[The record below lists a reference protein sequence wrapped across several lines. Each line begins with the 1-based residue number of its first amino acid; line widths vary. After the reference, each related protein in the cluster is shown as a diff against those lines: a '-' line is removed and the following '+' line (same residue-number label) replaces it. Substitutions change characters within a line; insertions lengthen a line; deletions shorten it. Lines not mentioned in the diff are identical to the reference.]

1 MTSTEDQADF
11 IVTPGSTPDSG
22 KVTMD
27 EAVTDFFE
35 IETVVLNAAIGN
47 STSDNVTILGTG
59 AGNEVTFTGST
70 TSAGDATVEVDN
82 RAVVELENFDND
94 STVVLDT
101 GSGDD
106 QIDITVNAATFFDN
120 IDVLAGNPRQATR

>member
-1 MTSTEDQADF
+1 M
-11 IVTPGSTPDSG
+11 
-22 KVTMD
+22 
-27 EAVTDFFE
+27 
-35 IETVVLNAAIGN
+35 
-47 STSDNVTILGTG
+47 TILGTG

-120 IDVLAGNPRQATR
+120 IDVLAGNPAASDKVIINSSGDDENEDEINVTDIDVGSATITGDGLASNGLSVTITVTAPRTS